1 MEFVHAFN
9 IPVPEWFKGGFGQ
22 FFYSRPPV
30 PGSGVYLKQPG
41 RAFLGHRYSRTVPI
55 GVCPDWHP
63 RPSRKGVLRQPVE
76 LATRLRDTIRGTCS
90 SSQKEV
96 VFGSQSGRTFASIL
110 CTPRHSVL
118 LASAVMKRLF
128 ATINTME
135 PSNFY
140 TGIVAELYEPLKSTN
155 QAWKPYAEF
164 IAQSGEPALELGC
177 GDGEPILDL
186 RRKGFDVD
194 GIDSSEDM
202 LARCAQKASQA
213 AIEVALFPQ
222 RMEELDLPRRY
233 RSIFL
238 AGPTFTL
245 LLDDETA
252 LRALK
257 RIRRHLADGGSAL
270 VPLFIPAPIDPHQ
283 IGRVSEVVA
292 EDGAILRCSVVSAD
306 RDEDARIQSSVL
318 RYEKH
323 ANGASVVEDRTWLLH
338 WYTQSGF
345 RQLAEAAGLIVAAV
359 QDKEG
364 QTISPDADA
373 TEFKFILQPAL

>member
-1 MEFVHAFN
+1 
-9 IPVPEWFKGGFGQ
+9 
-22 FFYSRPPV
+22 
-30 PGSGVYLKQPG
+30 
-41 RAFLGHRYSRTVPI
+41 
-55 GVCPDWHP
+55 
-63 RPSRKGVLRQPVE
+63 
-76 LATRLRDTIRGTCS
+76 LRDTILGTHS
-90 SSQKEV
+90 SGRKEV
-96 VFGSQSGRTFASIL
+96 VCGSQSEQNFASPL
-110 CTPRHSVL
+110 CTPRQSEL
-118 LASAVMKRLF
+118 LASAVMMKLF
-128 ATINTME
+128 ATINNME

-155 QAWKPYAEF
+155 QAWEPYAEF

-186 RRKGFDVD
+186 RRNGFDVD

-202 LARCAQKASQA
+202 LARCAQKASQSE
-213 AIEVALFPQ
+213 IEVALFPQ

-245 LLDDETA
+245 LPDDETA

-270 VPLFIPAPIDPHQ
+270 VPLLIPAPTDPQQ

-306 RDEDARIQSSVL
+306 RDEEARIQRSIL

-323 ANGASVVEDRTWLLH
+323 ANGTSMVEDRTWLLH

-345 RQLAEAAGLIVAAV
+345 RKLAEAAGLIVAAV

-373 TEFKFILQPAL
+373 TEYKFILQPAL